1 MRHLVL
7 LALLS
12 TIVSACSSR
21 AASVP
26 VLASTED
33 AGPLVGKWAGAYSSP
48 VTGRS
53 GSIVFTLASAGD
65 SARGDVVMTPRG
77 SNQPYRPADRAH
89 GDVGGDAT
97 AGSQVL
103 TISFVRVAGPVVTG
117 TLAPY
122 RDPECSCVV
131 VTTFSGTLGQNV
143 IEGTFTTRGLPGG
156 SEPTGRWRVKRS
168 R

>member
-1 MRHLVL
+1 M
-7 LALLS
+7 A
-12 TIVSACSSR
+12 
-21 AASVP
+21 
-26 VLASTED
+26 
-33 AGPLVGKWAGAYSSP
+33 
-48 VTGRS
+48 
-53 GSIVFTLASAGD
+53 
-65 SARGDVVMTPRG
+65 
-77 SNQPYRPADRAH
+77 
-89 GDVGGDAT
+89 GDAT

-131 VTTFSGTLGQNV
+131 VTTFSGTLGENV

>member
-7 LALLS
+7 LALVS
-12 TIVSACSSR
+12 TIVSACASR

-26 VLASTED
+26 VLATTAD
-33 AGPLVGKWAGAYSSP
+33 AGPLVGKWAGEYSSP

-77 SNQPYRPADRAH
+77 SNQPYRPADRSR
-89 GDVGGDAT
+89 GDTSVETTPDN
-97 AGSQVL
+97 QVL
-103 TISFVRVAGPVVTG
+103 TISFVRVAGPVVSG

-122 RDPECSCVV
+122 RDAECGCVL
-131 VTTFSGTLGQNV
+131 VTTFSGTLGDDV

-156 SEPTGRWRVKRS
+156 SEPTGRWRVKRT